1 MFTVRLKIL
10 YRKLRVKMKLTGDN
24 EESAV
29 PKKNAAYTKKYSF
42 YEKITNNQY
51 EKNENGL
58 QKKQITSSA
67 GQ

>member
-10 YRKLRVKMKLTGDN
+10 HRKLRVKMKLTGDN

-42 YEKITNNQY
+42 T
-51 EKNENGL
+51 
-58 QKKQITSSA
+58 KK
-67 GQ
+67 